1 MKLVRTL
8 IDNSKEGYNMTDVL
22 KECLKDRNVTEVSI
36 ATGFWDLRGTAL
48 VFNEL
53 AEFLS
58 REGSK
63 FRLLIGKD
71 PYLYSSD
78 TESFTKGRYD
88 KQEQAWRVDLD
99 KFAAQEQYVKVVQ
112 MLVDNLKNED
122 NEKFQ
127 IH

>member
-1 MKLVRTL
+1 
-8 IDNSKEGYNMTDVL
+8 MTEVL
-22 KECLKDRNVTEVSI
+22 KECLRDRNVTEVSI

-48 VFNEL
+48 VFDEL

-58 REGSK
+58 RKGNK

-88 KQEQAWRVDLD
+88 KQEQAWRVHMRPDRHPPQARSWHSDQSEAHPLNHGS
-99 KFAAQEQYVKVVQ
+99 AR
-112 MLVDNLKNED
+112 NP
-122 NEKFQ
+122 
-127 IH
+127 